1 MVLNSFHFCLS
12 GKLLISLLNL
22 KKGLAGQSIL
32 SCRFFPFI
40 TLNIPYPSLLAC
52 RVSVENS
59 ADSLMGVSLA
69 VICCFSVVAFNILS
83 VFNFLSVWLL
93 CVSVCSF
100 LGLSCLGLSVLPGLG
115 WLFPFPCLRS
125 FQLLSLQIFSQVLSL
140 FFWDPSNANVGVFN
154 VVLRS
159 LRLSSF
165 FSFFFLY
172 SILQQWLPPFC
183 PPSFICSASVIL
195 LWIPSRILLFSVYS

>member
-12 GKLLISLLNL
+12 GKLLVSLLNL

-83 VFNFLSVWLL
+83 LFLIF
-93 CVSVCSF
+93 VS
-100 LGLSCLGLSVLPGLG
+100 LITMCLGVFLLGFILPGTLCTYTTWLIISFPMLG
-115 WLFPFPCLRS
+115 KC
-125 FQLLSLQIFSQVLSL
+125 
-140 FFWDPSNANVGVFN
+140 
-154 VVLRS
+154 
-159 LRLSSF
+159 
-165 FSFFFLY
+165 
-172 SILQQWLPPFC
+172 
-183 PPSFICSASVIL
+183 
-195 LWIPSRILLFSVYS
+195 